1 MFYCKKCVMPN
12 TRPGITFDENGV
24 CSACLNNERK
34 KYIDWDKRYA
44 ELKTLC
50 NKYKKLQWSR

>member
-34 KYIDWDKRYA
+34 KIY
-44 ELKTLC
+44 
-50 NKYKKLQWSR
+50 